1 MVIESLKPKSPIP
14 DVTVYQFLFK
24 DNHRIVDRNK
34 PCYIDAEDST
44 KSISFADFEN
54 LILRFAAGLKFNF
67 PDFALGDVVAMYSPS
82 DIYFPAVAHGS
93 IVAGGAFAAIDHSCN
108 SELAA
113 DCLQTVRAK
122 IVIAHAET
130 LTRAKEAAKFVG
142 IPIENIFVLGEEDI
156 DGTLSVHNAMWNH
169 NHLAVPVQLT
179 KEQLSTIPCYFYY
192 TSGTTGKKKAVATTQ
207 SNMISWLSS
216 IPEWYP
222 TETLFLSHTEPY
234 HGSALIFAM
243 HLHILHSYTTYILTK
258 FTFERYLQA
267 IQTNKVNIISMQPW
281 MAAVISKEVS
291 IVSQYDLSSVKFAH
305 CSGSPVSKNLCSL
318 FYGRFRISIVNMY
331 GMTETMLPFIN
342 DSELSKEGHV
352 GTLSPNFTC
361 KLIND
366 EGNEVGY
373 DEVGE
378 LCIKEPTQKLGY
390 YNNTKANGESFDEDG
405 YFHTG
410 DLFQVNEKGAFTHI
424 DRIND
429 VIKYKYK
436 KIAPQ
441 EVEVVLMTH
450 PLVVGAAVV
459 GALSEE
465 EGVYLIRAF
474 VVLKKHDRHMEQVKQ
489 EIIDIT
495 KSQLPDFKQIRGG
508 LYVLDDL
515 PKNNTGKINR
525 LVLRQYNVN
534 DLK

>member
-1 MVIESLKPKSPIP
+1 MIIESLKPKSPIP

-24 DNHRIVDRNK
+24 DNHRLVDRNK

-44 KSISFADFEN
+44 KFISFADFEN

-82 DIYFPAVAHGS
+82 DIYFSAVAHGS
-93 IVAGGAFAAIDHSCN
+93 VVAGGAFAAIDHSCN

-113 DCLQTVRAK
+113 DCLQTVKAK
-122 IVIAHAET
+122 IIVAHAET
-130 LTRAKEAAKFVG
+130 LTRAKEAAQFVG
-142 IPIENIFVLGEEDI
+142 IPVKNIFVLGEEDI
-156 DGTLSVHNAMWNH
+156 DGTLSIHNAMWNH
-169 NHLAVPVQLT
+169 HHLATPVKLT
-179 KEQLSTIPCYFYY
+179 KEQISTIPCYFYY

-216 IPEWYP
+216 MPEWYP
-222 TETLFLSHTEPY
+222 TETLFLSHTEPH

-243 HLHILHSYTTYILTK
+243 HLHIMHNYTTYILTK
-258 FTFERYLQA
+258 FTFESL
-267 IQTNKVNIISMQPW
+267 QPW
-281 MAAVISKEVS
+281 MAAVISKEES
-291 IVSQYDLSSVKFAH
+291 IVSQYDISSVRFAH
-305 CSGSPVSKNLCSL
+305 CSGSPVS
-318 FYGRFRISIVNMY
+318 
-331 GMTETMLPFIN
+331 
-342 DSELSKEGHV
+342 HV
-352 GTLSPNFTC
+352 GTLSPNFCC

-410 DLFQVNEKGAFTHI
+410 DLFQVNEKGIFTHI

-429 VIKYKYK
+429 VIKYKYN

-441 EVEVVLMTH
+441 EIEDVLMTH

-474 VVLKKHDRHMEQVKQ
+474 VVLKKSDQDIEQSKQ

-495 KSQLPDFKQIRGG
+495 KAQLSDLKQLRGG

-515 PKNNTGKINR
+515 PRNNTGKINR
-525 LVLRQYNVN
+525 RALRQYNVDN
-534 DLK
+534 LR